1 MHRGVVAGKPAE
13 LRFQFAGAADDLRT
27 PIRQAGKSIAHA
39 LQLGVGIAE
48 DARVVQ
54 RADRQLVLIV
64 RPHRKIA
71 VGAVEF
77 ESQLSRLEFNA
88 ILFAEKRNEQ
98 FGAQVGMVRLP
109 VDVEP
114 ACVDGFLAPFEHVE
128 PQRVVSPAD
137 ANVVGDEVEDLAQ
150 AIFGEG
156 RDHPVEIGLV
166 AEFGVQRP
174 VVDNIVAVGAPA
186 PCFQIGRGID
196 MADPQPRKIRSDPRR
211 IRKAEPLV
219 KLKPVC
225 GERNHV
231 RPG

>member
-1 MHRGVVAGKPAE
+1 
-13 LRFQFAGAADDLRT
+13 
-27 PIRQAGKSIAHA
+27 
-39 LQLGVGIAE
+39 
-48 DARVVQ
+48 
-54 RADRQLVLIV
+54 VLII

-98 FGAQVGMVRLP
+98 FAAQVGMVRLP

-128 PQRVVSPAD
+128 PQRVVSTAD
-137 ANVVGDEVEDLAQ
+137 AYVVGDEVEDLPQ
-150 AIFGEG
+150 AIFPEG

-174 VVDNIVAVGAPA
+174 VVDNIVAVGAAA
-186 PCFQIGRGID
+186 PCLQIGRGID
-196 MADPQPRKIRSDPRR
+196 MADP
-211 IRKAEPLV
+211 
-219 KLKPVC
+219 
-225 GERNHV
+225 
-231 RPG
+231 